1 MSVVFPN
8 KPKMPHELTEAE
20 RDSLILDIA
29 TKMSRIARTYG
40 SNDAPQ
46 MARELH
52 AIEVSGRTHR
62 DELIAFVNKYK
73 NDWLVSSHHR
83 ADFVCVFGQTL

>member
-52 AIEVSGRTHR
+52 AIEISKDTRR
-62 DELIAFVNKYK
+62 EELIAFVNRHKK
-73 NDWLVSSHHR
+73 DWLVNSHHR

>member
-29 TKMSRIARTYG
+29 TKVLRTARTYG
-40 SNDAPQ
+40 SDDAPQ
-46 MARELH
+46 MARELY
-52 AIEVSGRTHR
+52 AIDGNRRE
-62 DELIAFVNKYK
+62 ELIAFVNRYK
-73 NDWLVSSHHR
+73 RDWLVNSHHR
-83 ADFVCVFGQTL
+83 ADFVCVFGQAL